1 MTFPP
6 SEKVFRGPTN
16 IDAERQE
23 SGLLGIRVYGA
34 RSLLSSYQ
42 HLNALPEPGSDGAM
56 TTQAESTDIGEV
68 ALAATLDDRDD
79 VVGVPKRFAR
89 TSAKPP
95 MQEQG
100 RAARSPREAELS
112 GRGVGVDSAI
122 GADSAVTFKGFFA

>member
-1 MTFPP
+1 
-6 SEKVFRGPTN
+6 
-16 IDAERQE
+16 
-23 SGLLGIRVYGA
+23 
-34 RSLLSSYQ
+34 
-42 HLNALPEPGSDGAM
+42 M

-122 GADSAVTFKGFFA
+122 GADSAVTFKDFFA